1 MWKTWGVTT
10 PISKA
15 VQRILDKTIRT
26 KLMENEGQADSQ
38 ACSIHDDVIKWNHFS
53 RSWPFVRGSH
63 RWIPLTKPVTRSV
76 DVFFDLRL
84 NKRLSKQSWG
94 WWFETPSRLF
104 WRHCNVSCPDQGR
117 SWQRTCRRFRIAL
130 YLNAQI
136 QVLLHV
142 CVKHVSGSRYVINYL
157 EWVLVGIFINT
168 LNIR

>member
-1 MWKTWGVTT
+1 MRDRQTARLALYMMTSSNGIIFRVPGPLCGEFT
-10 PISKA
+10 
-15 VQRILDKTIRT
+15 
-26 KLMENEGQADSQ
+26 G
-38 ACSIHDDVIKWNHFS
+38 
-53 RSWPFVRGSH
+53 H

-76 DVFFDLRL
+76 DVFFNLRL

-104 WRHCNVSCPDQGR
+104 WRHCNVSCPVEGR

-157 EWVLVGIFINT
+157 DWVLVGIFINT